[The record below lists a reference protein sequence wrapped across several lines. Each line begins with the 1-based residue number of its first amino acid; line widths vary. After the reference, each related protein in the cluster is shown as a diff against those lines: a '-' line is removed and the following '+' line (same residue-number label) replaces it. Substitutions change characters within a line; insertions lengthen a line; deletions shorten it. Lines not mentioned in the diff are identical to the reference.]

1 MGCAIGAAVRW
12 GLLLSLPV
20 VVCAWA
26 RPDLLGAAAWLAVAV
41 LGAAAAVSAILA
53 WRRSRALLGG
63 WPAGAAG
70 GVFHDELLTWLELD
84 GARGATPPRGMFA
97 WLERDVHQGL
107 RPNRHAATR
116 AVTRWQLGRW
126 RWLSL
131 PLAMLLLAW
140 LLSDWITPPWRGAF
154 GGGGARPDDGAGG
167 SGQPAVAIGAA
178 GVRAERDQADPPD
191 APRPE
196 DGAPP
201 DAPAPTDQGDESES
215 DPPEE
220 VPPLLDLPDDRRF
233 VLPDFI
239 DDGPTRRARMHIAE
253 LAQPEPGGASAQRRG
268 GGGGGSG
275 ASPPAPAAADEVERA
290 AEKAQRSRH
299 VPPAERAIV
308 RRFFDR
314 LQRQGKR

>member
-1 MGCAIGAAVRW
+1 MVRW

-20 VVCAWA
+20 AVCAWA
-26 RPDLLGAAAWLAVAV
+26 LPDLAGAAAWLAGAV
-41 LGAAAAVSAILA
+41 LGVVAACAVIVS
-53 WRRSRALLGG
+53 WRRSRSLLCG
-63 WPAGAAG
+63 WPADAVG
-70 GVFHDELLTWLELD
+70 GVFHDELRTWLELD

-107 RPNRHAATR
+107 RPNRRAAAR
-116 AVTRWQLGRW
+116 AATRWQLGRW

-131 PLAMLLLAW
+131 PLLMLLLAW
-140 LLSDWITPPWRGAF
+140 LLSGWITPPWRGAF
-154 GGGGARPDDGAGG
+154 GGAGAGPDDGVGGAGRA
-167 SGQPAVAIGAA
+167 AVTLGAV
-178 GVRAERDQADPPD
+178 GVRAGGDEGEATD

-201 DAPAPTDQGDESES
+201 DAPFPAGQGDEPNSE
-215 DPPEE
+215 PPEE

-239 DDGPTRRARMHIAE
+239 DDGPTRRARMHVAE
-253 LAQPEPGGASAQRRG
+253 LAQPEPGGASAPRR
-268 GGGGGSG
+268 GGGGSG
-275 ASPPAPAAADEVERA
+275 AESPSPAAADELERA

-299 VPPAERAIV
+299 VPPSERAIV

-314 LQRQGKR
+314 LQQRGKR